1 MIPTGPT
8 DEAVAIQNAA
18 LEEELGRL

>member
-8 DEAVAIQNAA
+8 DEAVTIQNAA